1 VRAPGIL
8 FALLGFLGL
17 VAVVPI
23 WRHFIGPRA
32 SSFPVE
38 VQFLA
43 ALTLPATIAIYLA
56 SQLSPGGS

>member
-1 VRAPGIL
+1 ML

-23 WRHFIGPRA
+23 WRYFIGPRA
-32 SSFPVE
+32 SGFPVE

-56 SQLSPGGS
+56 SQVSPGGS